1 MSNTKRWDHGP
12 PDQSDIRI
20 TFVLKGEEAQEFR
33 RWQKRQNIN
42 VPVAGK
48 ILVLKGMVNI
58 GILPKWWKC
67 K

>member
-1 MSNTKRWDHGP
+1 MSNTKRWDTGP

-33 RWQKRQNIN
+33 RWQKKQNMRIN
-42 VPVAGK
+42 QAGR
-48 ILVLKGMVNI
+48 VLTLNGMVKI
-58 GILPKWWKC
+58 GILPKWWRC